1 MMTIKS
7 GTKSPSDAFALALN
21 RNPTLNLPSIFVKTL
36 AEPLSEATATAD
48 KARSGV
54 LSELFKARLTSLVL
68 LTTLVGFY
76 LGQRGGMNWLL
87 LINTLLGTGLL
98 ACGAAALNQYLERD
112 FDALMDRTA
121 DRPLPAGLIQPQTVV
136 VLGGVLSVAG
146 LLWLA
151 FGANLLTAVLG
162 AVTLIS
168 YLFIYTPLKR
178 KTTLNTAIGA
188 IPGALPPLMGWTA
201 ARGDLSIEG
210 WALFAIL
217 FFWQLPHFLAIA
229 WMYRE
234 DYAKGGFVML
244 PLVDRDGTRTGRSAV
259 SHTLGLL
266 PVSLSPFVFQMSGA
280 LYLAGALVLGLVFL
294 WFAGRFAKQMDR
306 LSARRLFFASI
317 LYLPL
322 LLGLMVFDKQ

>member
-1 MMTIKS
+1 
-7 GTKSPSDAFALALN
+7 L
-21 RNPTLNLPSIFVKTL
+21 VKT
-36 AEPLSEATATAD
+36 TAQTLTEDAPAAD

-87 LINTLLGTGLL
+87 LVNTLLGTGLL

-112 FDALMDRTA
+112 FDALMERTA
-121 DRPLPAGLIQPQTVV
+121 ERPLPAGLIQPQTVV
-136 VLGGVLSVAG
+136 VLGGVISVAG

-151 FGANLLTAVLG
+151 FGVNLLTAVLG

-168 YLFIYTPLKR
+168 YLFIYTTLKR

-234 DYAKGGFVML
+234 DYARGGFVML
-244 PLVDRDGTRTGRSAV
+244 PLVDRDGARTGRSAV

-266 PVSLSPFVFQMSGA
+266 PVSLSPFVFQVSGA
-280 LYLAGALVLGLVFL
+280 LYLFGALLLGLVFL
-294 WFAGRFAKQMDR
+294 GCALRFARQLDR

-322 LLGLMVFDKQ
+322 LLGLMVFDKR

>member
-1 MMTIKS
+1 MGGS
-7 GTKSPSDAFALALN
+7 
-21 RNPTLNLPSIFVKTL
+21 TLNAPLFLVK
-36 AEPLSEATATAD
+36 ATAQLTTDNAAATA
-48 KARSGV
+48 RHGM
-54 LSELFKARLTSLVL
+54 LPELFKARLTSLVL

-87 LINTLLGTGLL
+87 LFNTLFGTGLL

-112 FDALMDRTA
+112 FDALMERTEN
-121 DRPLPAGLIQPQTVV
+121 RPLPAGLIQPQTVV
-136 VLGGVLSVAG
+136 VLGGVISVAG

-178 KTTLNTAIGA
+178 KTELNTAIGA

-234 DYAKGGFVML
+234 DYARGGFVML
-244 PLVDRDGTRTGRSAV
+244 PLADRDGSRTGRSAV

-266 PVSLSPFVFQMSGA
+266 PVSLSPFIFHVSGVLYFLGA
-280 LYLAGALVLGLVFL
+280 LALGLVFL
-294 WFAGRFAKQMDR
+294 WFALKFARQLDR
-306 LSARRLFFASI
+306 VSARRLFFASI

-322 LLGLMVFDKQ
+322 LLGLMVFDKR

>member
-1 MMTIKS
+1 M
-7 GTKSPSDAFALALN
+7 
-21 RNPTLNLPSIFVKTL
+21 KTL

-294 WFAGRFAKQMDR
+294 WFAGRFAKRMDR

>member
-21 RNPTLNLPSIFVKTL
+21 RNPTLNLLSIFVKTL

-48 KARSGV
+48 KARSGL

>member
-1 MMTIKS
+1 MKATVS
-7 GTKSPSDAFALALN
+7 
-21 RNPTLNLPSIFVKTL
+21 NPV
-36 AEPLSEATATAD
+36 EAD
-48 KARSGV
+48 RVPEKARASV
-54 LSELFKARLTSLVL
+54 LPELFKARLTMLVL

-76 LGQRGGMNWLL
+76 LAHRGPMNWLL
-87 LINTLLGTGLL
+87 LCHTLLGTGLL

-112 FDALMDRTA
+112 FDALMERTA
-121 DRPLPAGLIQPQTVV
+121 GRPLPAGLIQPQTVV
-136 VLGGVLSVAG
+136 VLGGVVSVAG

-178 KTTLNTAIGA
+178 KTELNTIIGA
-188 IPGALPPLMGWTA
+188 VPGALPPLMGWTA

-234 DYAKGGFVML
+234 DYARGGFVML
-244 PLVDRDGTRTGRSAV
+244 PLVDHDGARTGRSAV

-266 PVSLSPFVFQMSGA
+266 PVSLSPFIFQVSGLLYLFGA
-280 LYLAGALVLGLVFL
+280 LALGATFL
-294 WFAGRFAKQMDR
+294 WFAIRFARELDR

-322 LLGLMVFDKQ
+322 LMGLMVFDKIQR

>member
-21 RNPTLNLPSIFVKTL
+21 RNHTLNLPSIFVKTL

-48 KARSGV
+48 KARSGL

>member
-1 MMTIKS
+1 MKTA
-7 GTKSPSDAFALALN
+7 TQ
-21 RNPTLNLPSIFVKTL
+21 TL
-36 AEPLSEATATAD
+36 AEAAPAAD
-48 KARSGV
+48 KARSGL

-87 LINTLLGTGLL
+87 LVHTLMGTGLL

-112 FDALMDRTA
+112 FDALMERTA
-121 DRPLPAGLIQPQTVV
+121 ERPLPAGRIQPQTVV
-136 VLGGVLSVAG
+136 VLGGVISVAG

-151 FGANLLTAVLG
+151 FGANLLTSVLG

-234 DYAKGGFVML
+234 DYARGGFVML
-244 PLVDRDGTRTGRSAV
+244 PLADRDGARTGRSAV

-266 PVSLSPFVFQMSGA
+266 PVSLSPFVFQVSGA
-280 LYLAGALVLGLVFL
+280 LYLLGALVLGLGFL
-294 WFAGRFAKQMDR
+294 WCALRFARQMDR
-306 LSARRLFFASI
+306 LAARRLFFASI

-322 LLGLMVFDKQ
+322 LLGLMVFDKR

>member
-1 MMTIKS
+1 M
-7 GTKSPSDAFALALN
+7 
-21 RNPTLNLPSIFVKTL
+21 KT
-36 AEPLSEATATAD
+36 TAQKLTAD
-48 KARSGV
+48 AAAHDKTRSGM
-54 LSELFKARLTSLVL
+54 LGELFKARLTSLVL

-76 LGQRGGMNWLL
+76 LGQRGPMNWLL
-87 LINTLLGTGLL
+87 LVNTLMGTGLL

-112 FDALMDRTA
+112 FDALMERTE

-136 VLGGVLSVAG
+136 VLGGVISLAG

-280 LYLAGALVLGLVFL
+280 LYLAGALVLGLGFL

-322 LLGLMVFDKQ
+322 LLGLMVFDKR

>member
-7 GTKSPSDAFALALN
+7 GIKSPSDAFALALN
-21 RNPTLNLPSIFVKTL
+21 RNHTLNLPSIFVKTL
-36 AEPLSEATATAD
+36 AEPLIEATATAD

>member
-1 MMTIKS
+1 MSENAAIAGKA
-7 GTKSPSDAFALALN
+7 GFAV
-21 RNPTLNLPSIFVKTL
+21 LP
-36 AEPLSEATATAD
+36 
-48 KARSGV
+48 
-54 LSELFKARLTSLVL
+54 ELFKVRLTSLVL

-76 LGQRGGMNWLL
+76 LGQRGGMNWFSLV
-87 LINTLLGTGLL
+87 NTLMGTGLL
-98 ACGAAALNQYLERD
+98 ACGASALNQYLERD
-112 FDALMDRTA
+112 FDALMERTEG
-121 DRPLPAGLIQPQTVV
+121 RPLPAGRIQPHTV
-136 VLGGVLSVAG
+136 LLIGGVISVCG

-151 FGANLLTAVLG
+151 FGSNLLTAVLG

-178 KTTLNTAIGA
+178 KSELNTVVGA
-188 IPGALPPLMGWTA
+188 IPGALPPLMGWTG

-234 DYAKGGFVML
+234 DYARGGFVML
-244 PLVDRDGTRTGRSAV
+244 PMVDQDGSRTGRSAV

-266 PVSLSPFVFQMSGA
+266 PVSLSPFIFHVSGLLYFFGA
-280 LYLAGALVLGLVFL
+280 LALGLAFL
-294 WFAGRFAKQMDR
+294 WCATRFMRRMDR
-306 LSARRLFFASI
+306 ISARRLFFASI

-322 LLGLMVFDKQ
+322 LLGLMVFDKR

>member
-1 MMTIKS
+1 
-7 GTKSPSDAFALALN
+7 L
-21 RNPTLNLPSIFVKTL
+21 
-36 AEPLSEATATAD
+36 
-48 KARSGV
+48 

-87 LINTLLGTGLL
+87 LVHTLMGTGLL

-112 FDALMDRTA
+112 FDALMERTA
-121 DRPLPAGLIQPQTVV
+121 ERPLPAGRIQPQTVV
-136 VLGGVLSVAG
+136 VLGGVISVAG

-151 FGANLLTAVLG
+151 FGANLLTSVLG

-234 DYAKGGFVML
+234 DYARGGFVML
-244 PLVDRDGTRTGRSAV
+244 PLADGDGARTGRSAV

-266 PVSLSPFVFQMSGA
+266 PVSLSPFVFQVSGA
-280 LYLAGALVLGLVFL
+280 LYLLGALVLGLGFL
-294 WFAGRFAKQMDR
+294 WCALRFARQMDR
-306 LSARRLFFASI
+306 LAARRLFFASI

-322 LLGLMVFDKQ
+322 LLGLMVFDKR

>member
-21 RNPTLNLPSIFVKTL
+21 RNHTLNLTSIFVKTL
-36 AEPLSEATATAD
+36 AEPLIEATATAD

-266 PVSLSPFVFQMSGA
+266 PVSLSPFVLHVSGA
-280 LYLAGALVLGLVFL
+280 LYLFGALALGLVFL
-294 WFAGRFAKQMDR
+294 WCAMRFAREMDR

>member
-1 MMTIKS
+1 MT
-7 GTKSPSDAFALALN
+7 D
-21 RNPTLNLPSIFVKTL
+21 
-36 AEPLSEATATAD
+36 TAVSAD
-48 KARSGV
+48 KARGG
-54 LSELFKARLTSLVL
+54 LWPELFKARLTSLVL

-76 LGQRGGMNWLL
+76 LGQRGGINWLL
-87 LINTLLGTGLL
+87 LVNTLLGTGLL

-112 FDALMDRTA
+112 FDALMERTD
-121 DRPLPAGLIQPQTVV
+121 DRPLPAGRIQPQLVV
-136 VLGGVLSVAG
+136 VLGGVISVAG

-151 FGANLLTAVLG
+151 FGVNLLTSVLG

-201 ARGDLSIEG
+201 SRGDLSIEG

-234 DYAKGGFVML
+234 DYARGGFVML
-244 PLVDRDGTRTGRSAV
+244 PLVDRDGARTGRSAV

-266 PVSLSPFVFQMSGA
+266 PVSLSPFIFHVSGA
-280 LYLAGALVLGLVFL
+280 LYLFGALLLGLVFL
-294 WFAGRFAKQMDR
+294 WCAMRFARQLDR

-322 LLGLMVFDKQ
+322 LLGLMVFDKR

>member
-1 MMTIKS
+1 MTD
-7 GTKSPSDAFALALN
+7 DAA
-21 RNPTLNLPSIFVKTL
+21 P
-36 AEPLSEATATAD
+36 AD
-48 KARSGV
+48 KARSSV
-54 LSELFKARLTSLVL
+54 LTELFKARLTSLVL

-87 LINTLLGTGLL
+87 LVNTLMGTGLL

-112 FDALMDRTA
+112 FDALMERTE

-201 ARGDLSIEG
+201 SRGDLSIEG

-234 DYAKGGFVML
+234 DYARGGFVML
-244 PLVDRDGTRTGRSAV
+244 PLVDRDGSRTGRSAV

-280 LYLAGALVLGLVFL
+280 LYLSGALVLGLVFL
-294 WFAGRFAKQMDR
+294 WCAARFARQMDR
-306 LSARRLFFASI
+306 PSARRLFFASI

>member
-7 GTKSPSDAFALALN
+7 GIKSPSDAFALALN
-21 RNPTLNLPSIFVKTL
+21 RNHTLNLPSIFVKTL

-48 KARSGV
+48 KARSGL

>member
-21 RNPTLNLPSIFVKTL
+21 RNPTLNLLSIFVKTL

-87 LINTLLGTGLL
+87 LITTLLGTGLL

>member
-1 MMTIKS
+1 MKTTAPTI
-7 GTKSPSDAFALALN
+7 
-21 RNPTLNLPSIFVKTL
+21 
-36 AEPLSEATATAD
+36 SEATPAAD
-48 KARSGV
+48 KARTGV
-54 LSELFKARLTSLVL
+54 LRELFKARLTSLVL

-87 LINTLLGTGLL
+87 LVNTLMGTGLL

-112 FDALMDRTA
+112 FDALMERTE

-136 VLGGVLSVAG
+136 VLGGVISVAG
-146 LLWLA
+146 LIWLA

-234 DYAKGGFVML
+234 DYARGGFVML

-280 LYLAGALVLGLVFL
+280 LYLSGALVLGLVFL
-294 WFAGRFAKQMDR
+294 WFAARFAREMDR

-322 LLGLMVFDKQ
+322 LLGLMVFDKR

>member
-1 MMTIKS
+1 MKT
-7 GTKSPSDAFALALN
+7 TVQ
-21 RNPTLNLPSIFVKTL
+21 TLT
-36 AEPLSEATATAD
+36 EAAPAAD
-48 KARSGV
+48 KARTGV
-54 LSELFKARLTSLVL
+54 LAELFKARLTSLVL

-87 LINTLLGTGLL
+87 LVNTLMGTGLL

-112 FDALMDRTA
+112 FDALMERTA
-121 DRPLPAGLIQPQTVV
+121 ERPLPAGLIQPQTVV
-136 VLGGVLSVAG
+136 VLGGVISVAG

-234 DYAKGGFVML
+234 DYARGGFVML
-244 PLVDRDGTRTGRSAV
+244 PLVDRDGARTGRSAV

-266 PVSLSPFVFQMSGA
+266 PVSLSPFVFQVSGA
-280 LYLAGALVLGLVFL
+280 LYLFGALVLGLVFL
-294 WFAGRFAKQMDR
+294 WCAMRFARQMDR

-322 LLGLMVFDKQ
+322 LLGLMVFDKR

>member
-1 MMTIKS
+1 MK
-7 GTKSPSDAFALALN
+7 
-21 RNPTLNLPSIFVKTL
+21 
-36 AEPLSEATATAD
+36 ATATSPSATAAD
-48 KARSGV
+48 PTRGAV
-54 LSELFKARLTSLVL
+54 LAELFKARLTSLVL

-76 LGQRGGMNWLL
+76 LAQRGEMNWLL
-87 LINTLLGTGLL
+87 LLNTLLGTGLL

-112 FDALMDRTA
+112 FDALMERTA
-121 DRPLPAGLIQPQTVV
+121 DRPLPAGRIQPQMVV
-136 VLGGVLSVAG
+136 VLGGVISVAG

-234 DYAKGGFVML
+234 DYARGGFVML
-244 PLVDRDGTRTGRSAV
+244 PLVDRDGSRTGRSAV

-266 PVSLSPFVFQMSGA
+266 PVSLSPFVFQVSGA
-280 LYLAGALVLGLVFL
+280 LYLSGALVLGLVFL
-294 WFAGRFAKQMDR
+294 WCAVRFARQLDR

-322 LLGLMVFDKQ
+322 LLGLMVFDKR

>member
-1 MMTIKS
+1 
-7 GTKSPSDAFALALN
+7 L
-21 RNPTLNLPSIFVKTL
+21 VKT
-36 AEPLSEATATAD
+36 TAQTLTEDAPAAD

-87 LINTLLGTGLL
+87 LVNTLLGTGLL

-112 FDALMDRTA
+112 FDALMERTA
-121 DRPLPAGLIQPQTVV
+121 ERPLPAGLIQPQTVV
-136 VLGGVLSVAG
+136 VLGGVISVAG

-151 FGANLLTAVLG
+151 FGVNLLTAVLG

-234 DYAKGGFVML
+234 DYARGGFVML
-244 PLVDRDGTRTGRSAV
+244 PLVDRDGARTGRSAV

-266 PVSLSPFVFQMSGA
+266 PVSLSPFVFQVSGA
-280 LYLAGALVLGLVFL
+280 LYLFGALLLGLVFL
-294 WFAGRFAKQMDR
+294 GCALRFARQLDR

-322 LLGLMVFDKQ
+322 LLGLMVFDKR

>member
-1 MMTIKS
+1 MLT
-7 GTKSPSDAFALALN
+7 
-21 RNPTLNLPSIFVKTL
+21 
-36 AEPLSEATATAD
+36 
-48 KARSGV
+48 
-54 LSELFKARLTSLVL
+54 ELFKARLTGLVL

-87 LINTLLGTGLL
+87 LVNTLMGTGLL

-112 FDALMDRTA
+112 FDVLMERTA

-136 VLGGVLSVAG
+136 VLGGALSVAG

-151 FGANLLTAVLG
+151 FGANLLTSVLG

-229 WMYRE
+229 WMYRD

-244 PLVDRDGTRTGRSAV
+244 PLVDRDGSRTGRSAV

-266 PVSLSPFVFQMSGA
+266 PVSLSPFILHVSGGLYLFGA
-280 LYLAGALVLGLVFL
+280 LALGLVFL
-294 WFAGRFAKQMDR
+294 WCAMRFARQLDR
-306 LSARRLFFASI
+306 LSARQLFFASI

-322 LLGLMVFDKQ
+322 LLGLMVFDKR

>member
-1 MMTIKS
+1 MKT
-7 GTKSPSDAFALALN
+7 TAQALTEDAPN
-21 RNPTLNLPSIFVKTL
+21 
-36 AEPLSEATATAD
+36 AD

-54 LSELFKARLTSLVL
+54 LTGLFKARLTSLVL

-76 LGQRGGMNWLL
+76 LGRHGGMDWLRL
-87 LINTLLGTGLL
+87 LNTLIGTGLL

-112 FDALMDRTA
+112 FDALMERTA

-146 LLWLA
+146 LIWLA

-188 IPGALPPLMGWTA
+188 VPGALPPLMGWTA

-234 DYAKGGFVML
+234 DYARGGFVML

-266 PVSLSPFVFQMSGA
+266 SVSLSPFVLNVSGA
-280 LYLAGALVLGLVFL
+280 LYLFGALVLGLVFL
-294 WFAGRFAKQMDR
+294 WCAMRFARQMDR

-322 LLGLMVFDKQ
+322 LLGLMVFDKR

>member
-1 MMTIKS
+1 M
-7 GTKSPSDAFALALN
+7 
-21 RNPTLNLPSIFVKTL
+21 KTTAQPIA
-36 AEPLSEATATAD
+36 AEAPQSEA
-48 KARSGV
+48 RRGI

-87 LINTLLGTGLL
+87 LLHTLGGTGLL

-112 FDALMDRTA
+112 FDALMDRTK
-121 DRPLPAGLIQPQTVV
+121 DRPLPAGLILPQSVV

-201 ARGDLSIEG
+201 VRGDLSIEG

-234 DYAKGGFVML
+234 DYARGGFVML
-244 PLVDRDGTRTGRSAV
+244 PLMDRDGARTGRSAV

-266 PVSLSPFVFQMSGA
+266 PVSLSPFVFHMAGA

-294 WFAGRFAKQMDR
+294 WCAARFARELDR

-322 LLGLMVFDKQ
+322 LLGFMVFDKR

>member
-21 RNPTLNLPSIFVKTL
+21 RNHTLNLPSIFVKTL

>member
-21 RNPTLNLPSIFVKTL
+21 RNPTLNLLSIFVKTL

>member
-1 MMTIKS
+1 
-7 GTKSPSDAFALALN
+7 
-21 RNPTLNLPSIFVKTL
+21 VKTT
-36 AEPLSEATATAD
+36 AETITPSTAAD
-48 KARSGV
+48 PARGG
-54 LSELFKARLTSLVL
+54 LWAELFKARLTSLVL
-68 LTTLVGFY
+68 LTTLVGYY
-76 LGQRGGMNWLL
+76 LGQRGGLNWLL
-87 LINTLLGTGLL
+87 LVNTLLGTGLL

-112 FDALMDRTA
+112 FDALMERTA
-121 DRPLPAGLIQPQTVV
+121 DRPLPAGRIQPQMVV
-136 VLGGVLSVAG
+136 VLGGVISVAG

-151 FGANLLTAVLG
+151 FGVNLLTAVLG

-244 PLVDRDGTRTGRSAV
+244 PLVDRDGARTGRSAV

-266 PVSLSPFVFQMSGA
+266 PVSLSPFVFQVSGA
-280 LYLAGALVLGLVFL
+280 LYLFGALLLGLVFL
-294 WFAGRFAKQMDR
+294 WCAMRFARQLDR

-322 LLGLMVFDKQ
+322 LLGLMVFDKR

>member
-1 MMTIKS
+1 M
-7 GTKSPSDAFALALN
+7 
-21 RNPTLNLPSIFVKTL
+21 KTT
-36 AEPLSEATATAD
+36 AQTVTENAAASERAAGGLWA
-48 KARSGV
+48 
-54 LSELFKARLTSLVL
+54 ELFKARLTSLVL

-76 LGQRGGMNWLL
+76 LGHRGGMNWLL
-87 LINTLLGTGLL
+87 LVNTLAGTGLL

-112 FDALMDRTA
+112 FDALMERTA
-121 DRPLPAGLIQPQTVV
+121 DRPLPAGRIQPQMVV
-136 VLGGVLSVAG
+136 VLGGVISVAG

-151 FGANLLTAVLG
+151 FGVNLLTAVLG

-244 PLVDRDGTRTGRSAV
+244 PLVDRDGSRTGRSAV

-266 PVSLSPFVFQMSGA
+266 PVSLSPFVFQVSGA
-280 LYLAGALVLGLVFL
+280 LYFFGALLLGLVFL
-294 WFAGRFAKQMDR
+294 WCALRFARQMDR

-322 LLGLMVFDKQ
+322 LLGLMVFDKR

>member
-1 MMTIKS
+1 MKT
-7 GTKSPSDAFALALN
+7 TAQTLTADAAAH
-21 RNPTLNLPSIFVKTL
+21 
-36 AEPLSEATATAD
+36 D
-48 KARSGV
+48 KARSSV
-54 LSELFKARLTSLVL
+54 LAELFKARLTSLVL

-87 LINTLLGTGLL
+87 LVNTLMGTGLL

-112 FDALMDRTA
+112 FDALMERTE

-136 VLGGVLSVAG
+136 VLGGVISVAG

-234 DYAKGGFVML
+234 DYARGGFVML

-280 LYLAGALVLGLVFL
+280 LYLSGALVLGLVFL
-294 WFAGRFAKQMDR
+294 WCAARFAKHMDR

-322 LLGLMVFDKQ
+322 LLGLMVFDKR

>member
-1 MMTIKS
+1 M
-7 GTKSPSDAFALALN
+7 
-21 RNPTLNLPSIFVKTL
+21 KTL
-36 AEPLSEATATAD
+36 AEPLSEATAD

-54 LSELFKARLTSLVL
+54 LSELFKVRLTSLVL

-280 LYLAGALVLGLVFL
+280 LYLAGALLLGLVFL